1 MLSLSNNS
9 QITKVYDWAIYTLL
23 FVLIPVWSI
32 PHTMAIR
39 NIAAGLL
46 LILVI
51 VRNRDW
57 LTFLKE
63 SKALIL
69 FCIYLIFYLA
79 FISTDFLETAKNI
92 NSEWLKF
99 ILYSLVGGS
108 IGMWFANHSKN
119 KLFFFLGLSFSA
131 PLLIHLS
138 LFTIESLNT
147 QSIPWGYAGLSLSH
161 GDLGYSAL
169 QGIIFLSVYL
179 FFLSST
185 KLDKSYSLLL
195 IILMVISV
203 ILARSRGGLI
213 FAIFSFTIVSL
224 SFILTTDRL
233 CKRKKITTIVLM
245 TLSLIIFA
253 KITASTFS
261 DRWQNLDLKVSI
273 GLMGNALD
281 IHCKGADGIRN
292 ELLIKGVRITE
303 EIEDTL
309 SDALTGT
316 AARITTARA
325 GISLLQNNPF
335 GFNASRYGYQ
345 IGINKVC
352 KPISEMSNT
361 HNGWIDTALAI
372 GVLGAFIFLIIYLTN
387 IISAL
392 KVLSSSLK
400 QDKSVACAL
409 FATSLVWLIRNIL
422 DTAQRDQMLEIQ
434 GFCMALLAGLLL
446 RGRIPK

>member
-9 QITKVYDWAIYTLL
+9 QITKVYDWATYALL
-23 FVLIPVWSI
+23 FVLVPVWSI

-69 FCIYLIFYLA
+69 FCAYLIFYLI

-99 ILYSLVGGS
+99 ILYSLVGGT
-108 IGMWFANHSKN
+108 IGMWFAHHSKN
-119 KLFFFLGLSFSA
+119 KLFFFLGFSFSL
-131 PLLIHLS
+131 PLLIHLF
-138 LFTIESLNT
+138 LFVAESLKT
-147 QSIPWGYAGLSLSH
+147 QSIPWGFAGLSLSH

-179 FFLSST
+179 FFLSNT
-185 KLDKSYSLLL
+185 KLGKASSLLL
-195 IILMVISV
+195 IILMVTSV

-213 FAIFSFTIVSL
+213 FAMLTFLSV
-224 SFILTTDRL
+224 SFIFLLTTKKFSV
-233 CKRKKITTIVLM
+233 KRKLSSIALLIVFLAIA
-245 TLSLIIFA
+245 TKLATSAFPD
-253 KITASTFS
+253 K
-261 DRWQNLDLKVSI
+261 WQNFDLKISI
-273 GLMGNALD
+273 GLMGDAINVN
-281 IHCKGADGIRN
+281 CNGPNEIRK
-292 ELLIKGVRITE
+292 ELETKNIPVTK

-309 SDALTGT
+309 TDINAGT
-316 AARITTARA
+316 AARVTTLRA
-325 GISLLQNNPF
+325 GIKLLQENPL
-335 GFNASRYGYQ
+335 GFNASPQGYQ
-345 IGINKVC
+345 IGINKIC
-352 KPISEMSNT
+352 KPTIDMSNT
-361 HNGWIDTALAI
+361 HNGWVDTALAI
-372 GVLGAFIFLIIYLTN
+372 GITGAFIFLVVYIHN
-387 IISAL
+387 IIIASR
-392 KVLSSSLK
+392 VLLSTTN
-400 QDKSVACAL
+400 QDKAVGCAL
-409 FATSLVWLIRNIL
+409 LVTSLLWIFRNIL

-446 RGRIPK
+446 RRIPK

>member
-1 MLSLSNNS
+1 MLSFSNNS
-9 QITKVYDWAIYTLL
+9 QITKVYDWATYALL
-23 FVLIPVWSI
+23 FVLVPVWSI

-69 FCIYLIFYLA
+69 FGAYLLFYLL

-92 NSEWLKF
+92 KSEWLKF
-99 ILYSLVGGS
+99 ILYSLVGGT
-108 IGMWFANHSKN
+108 IGMWFANHSRN
-119 KLFFFLGLSFSA
+119 KLFFFLGFSFSV
-131 PLLIHLS
+131 PLLIHLV
-138 LFTIESLNT
+138 LFGLKAIES

-179 FFLSST
+179 FFLSTT
-185 KLDKSYSLLL
+185 KLGKASSLLL

-203 ILARSRGGLI
+203 VLARSRGGLI
-213 FAIFSFTIVSL
+213 FSIISFMIASL
-224 SFILTTDRL
+224 SFILTSGRL
-233 CKRKKITTIVLM
+233 TNGKKISSIVLLM
-245 TLSLIIFA
+245 IFLA
-253 KITASTFS
+253 ISSRLATSTFS
-261 DRWQNLDLKVSI
+261 DRWQNLDLKISI

-281 IHCKGADGIRN
+281 VNCNGADGIRN
-292 ELLIKGVRITE
+292 ELSEKGVLITK

-309 SDALTGT
+309 SEIQVGT
-316 AARITTARA
+316 AARVTTARA
-325 GISLLQNNPF
+325 GIALLQINPF
-335 GFNASRYGYQ
+335 GFNGSRDGYQ
-345 IGINKVC
+345 IGINKIC
-352 KPISEMSNT
+352 KPVSEMGNT

-372 GVLGAFIFLIIYLTN
+372 GVIGAFILLIIYIAN
-387 IISAL
+387 IVAAL
-392 KVLSSSLK
+392 KVLRSPIN
-400 QDKSVACAL
+400 QDKAVACAL

-446 RGRIPK
+446 RRRIRE